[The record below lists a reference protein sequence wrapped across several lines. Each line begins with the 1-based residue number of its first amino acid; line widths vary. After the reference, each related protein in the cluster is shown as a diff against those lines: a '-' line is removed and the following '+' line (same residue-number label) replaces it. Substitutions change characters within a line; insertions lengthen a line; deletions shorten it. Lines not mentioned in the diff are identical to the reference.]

1 MRISDW
7 SSDVCSSD
15 LSLLDSTE
23 FVTRLTRVAQL
34 WHYVLIARALAF
46 FSFAFF
52 PGISGF
58 LTASWQG
65 PAMAAGIGCDLVLTT
80 WPARRASG
88 RVKLPRPQNR
98 RSDER
103 RVRDEGVR
111 SCRSRWTPD

>member
-7 SSDVCSSD
+7 SSDVCSSGE
-15 LSLLDSTE
+15 SLLDSTE

-65 PAMAAGIGCDLVLTT
+65 PAMAAGIGCDLVLTVLGQV
-80 WPARRASG
+80 A
-88 RVKLPRPQNR
+88 RVKRA
-98 RSDER
+98 RSARQLKQVEIGR
-103 RVRDEGVR
+103 ANV
-111 SCRSRWTPD
+111 